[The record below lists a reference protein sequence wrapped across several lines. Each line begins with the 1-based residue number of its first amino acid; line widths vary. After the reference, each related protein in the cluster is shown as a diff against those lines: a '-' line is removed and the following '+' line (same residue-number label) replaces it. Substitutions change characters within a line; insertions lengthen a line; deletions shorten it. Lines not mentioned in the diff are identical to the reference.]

1 MLTLF
6 DSGSN
11 TDTLSPGFTQVAKV
25 PTRKLEQQVPLQL
38 GTVGSRAA
46 INYGVE
52 VAIEL
57 GETKCPGYY
66 FDIVNINRYDC
77 IAGAPLMRQFS
88 VRLDFRDDTI
98 YIGERRVHALL
109 LDEEAAILRGRQ
121 PAKKH
126 PN

>member
-1 MLTLF
+1 M
-6 DSGSN
+6 
-11 TDTLSPGFTQVAKV
+11 
-25 PTRKLEQQVPLQL
+25 
-38 GTVGSRAA
+38 VGSRAA

-77 IAGAPLMRQFS
+77 IAGAPLMRQFG
-88 VRLDFRDDTI
+88 VHLDFWDDMI

-109 LDEEAAILRGRQ
+109 PDEEAAILRGRQ
-121 PAKKH
+121 PTKKH